1 MSLDQEKQIAAKE
14 AVKYIKSGMTV
25 GLGTGSTAAH
35 MVNELG
41 KLVLNGLKIVG
52 VPSSESTKKLASE
65 KGIPLIT
72 LENANAIDVYIDGAD
87 EFDPYMQLIKGGGG
101 ALLREKILTYNS
113 DLVIIIADSQKEVKR
128 LGAFKLPVET
138 IPLATQKIE
147 QLLKKMGLQPNLR
160 LKDGKN
166 FITDEGNYILDLNI
180 AHITNIPSL
189 ESNLKQI
196 PGIVETGLFLDMADI
211 IIVGQ
216 GQTVITIKK
225 KKGLNYLMKRH

>member
-72 LENANAIDVYIDGAD
+72 LENANSIDVYIDGAD

-211 IIVGQ
+211 IIVGK

-225 KKGLNYLMKRH
+225 